1 MKKLF
6 QNLTLLMLLLVSGT
20 LGVFA
25 QTRTVTGIVRDASD
39 VVIGA
44 SVIVKGNASVGTIT
58 DMDALVSTKK
68 SK

>member
-25 QTRTVTGIVRDASD
+25 QTRTVTGVVRDASD

-44 SVIVKGNASVGTIT
+44 SVIVKGQ
-58 DMDALVSTKK
+58 
-68 SK
+68 